1 MIEKIRDYI
10 STCSYLDDYTELT
23 INYLVDS
30 KTAYSV
36 NEGQGYDPVV
46 DTYTNGSKEMQ
57 FVFTLD
63 SRLVW
68 NEDLENNIKNSKFF
82 ENFSNWL
89 ENNDDNGIF
98 PSVNGIIPETI
109 RATSNGF
116 IYATDSNEAIYRIE
130 CIFTYLKY
138 EEGNYSI

>member
-10 STCSYLDDYTELT
+10 STCPYLIEYTELLV
-23 INYLVDS
+23 NYLAPNS
-30 KTAYSV
+30 ATYSV
-36 NEGQGYDPVV
+36 NEGQGYDPIV
-46 DTYTNGSKEMQ
+46 DTYTNGNKEMQ

-68 NEDLENNIKNSKFF
+68 NENLENNIKNSKFF

-98 PSVNGIIPETI
+98 PNVNGIIPETI

-130 CIFTYLKY
+130 CIFTYLKI
-138 EEGNYSI
+138 EEGKYSI

>member
-10 STCSYLDDYTELT
+10 STCPYLIEYTELLV
-23 INYLVDS
+23 NYLAPNS
-30 KTAYSV
+30 ATYSV
-36 NEGQGYDPVV
+36 NEGQGYDPIV
-46 DTYTNGSKEMQ
+46 DTYTNGNKEMQ
-57 FVFTLD
+57 FIFTLD

-68 NEDLENNIKNSKFF
+68 NENLENNIKNSKFF

-98 PSVNGIIPETI
+98 PNVNGIIPETI

-130 CIFTYLKY
+130 CIFTYLKT
-138 EEGNYSI
+138 EEGKYSI

>member
-10 STCSYLDDYTELT
+10 ATCPYLIEYTELLV
-23 INYLVDS
+23 NYLAPNS
-30 KTAYSV
+30 ATYSV

-46 DTYTNGSKEMQ
+46 DTYTNGNKEMQ
-57 FVFTLD
+57 FIFTLD

-68 NEDLENNIKNSKFF
+68 NENLENNIKNSKFF

-89 ENNDDNGIF
+89 EYNDDNGIF
-98 PSVNGIIPETI
+98 PNVNGIIPETI

-116 IYATDSNEAIYRIE
+116 IYATNSNEAIYRIE
-130 CIFTYLKY
+130 CIFTYLK
-138 EEGNYSI
+138 EVSTPQSI